1 MKQIIFGISYVFN
14 YWFSKNK
21 KPLICGLVL
30 HNNCNLS
37 CAHCRVPDRDSSHIK
52 YEEATKIIDQFYL
65 EGGRTLY
72 LEGGEP
78 FIWKDHTHRMNDIIQ
93 YAKEKGFLSVI
104 VYTNGTW
111 TLETNADTVFVSI
124 DGLKETHDALRGESF
139 DKIISNIRYSSH
151 QSIYVNY
158 TINATNY
165 HQIEPFLKYVATFP
179 KIKGTFFYFHTPY
192 YGYDHLYLD
201 RKERIDIMLDLINL
215 KKKYKILNSRAGLK
229 SGIKNNWRK
238 HSEIFKVYE
247 NKQFYTCCRVHNDQT
262 LCEDCG
268 YLSYAEVDQ
277 ALKMKPGALMNAL
290 EYF

>member
-1 MKQIIFGISYVFN
+1 MKQIIFGAGYLLN
-14 YWFSKNK
+14 YWFSKKK

-30 HNNCNLS
+30 HNNCNLN
-37 CAHCRVPDRDSSHIK
+37 CEHCRVPERASSHIK
-52 YEEATKIIDQFYL
+52 FEEAQKIIDQFYD

-78 FIWKDHTHRMNDIIQ
+78 FIWKDHTYRMNDIIQ

-111 TLETNADTVFVSI
+111 TLETEADTVFVSI
-124 DGLKETHDALRGESF
+124 DGLKDTHDSLRGESF
-139 DKIISNIRYSSH
+139 DKIMNNIRFSSH
-151 QSIYVNY
+151 KSIYVNY

-165 HQIEPFLKYVATFP
+165 TEIEPFLKYVKKIP

-192 YGYDHLYLD
+192 YGYDHLYLE
-201 RKERIDIMLDLINL
+201 RKDRIDIMLDLINL
-215 KKKYKILNSRAGLK
+215 KKKYKILNSKAGLK
-229 SGIKNNWRK
+229 SGIKNNWKK

-247 NKQFYTCCRVHNDQT
+247 NKKFYTCCRIHDEQNV
-262 LCEDCG
+262 CKDCG

-277 ALKMKPGALMNAL
+277 ALKFKPGALINAL